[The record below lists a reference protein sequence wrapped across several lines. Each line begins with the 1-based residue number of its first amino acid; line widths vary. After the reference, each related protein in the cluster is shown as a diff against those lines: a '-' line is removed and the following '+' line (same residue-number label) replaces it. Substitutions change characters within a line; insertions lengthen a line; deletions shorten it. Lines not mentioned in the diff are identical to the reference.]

1 MVIMEEM
8 ISVATERMKSTMK
21 FNEVSDATDCF
32 SPDNV
37 IGMGKMRIM
46 LPNGWNLVVKRL
58 LDVKQ
63 FKREF
68 LLEIRILS
76 KHRNRNIVPLLGF
89 YIERNERILVY
100 QYLSNG
106 RLSKWLRPLE
116 SEVTLQWP
124 QRFKIALGWQEAY
137 PECVLL
143 DKNFEPKISNFGKAK
158 FMHPNIEDG
167 ARTIFYV
174 SDGKKNVNNFVLRVP
189 HRELSCS
196 TSNASNLSVNPRNF
210 LNAIEVSLIGEGF
223 ENKVYTLIKVACSC
237 VQPFPDQRP
246 TMLQVYNYMIDIW
259 GERHRFHDDHIY

>member
-1 MVIMEEM
+1 
-8 ISVATERMKSTMK
+8 MKSTMK

-32 SPDNV
+32 SPDN
-37 IGMGKMRIM
+37 RR

-106 RLSKWLRPLE
+106 RLSKWLRPTWVARGL
-116 SEVTLQWP
+116 SWFHYICNLHVVHLN
-124 QRFKIALGWQEAY
+124 ISA
-137 PECVLL
+137 ECVLL

-158 FMHPNIEDG
+158 FMHPNMLGRSSSYEPIFKETFRMSLFHSNILSKLESHIEWLT
-167 ARTIFYV
+167 RKTF
-174 SDGKKNVNNFVLRVP
+174 K
-189 HRELSCS
+189 ELSCS
-196 TSNASNLSVNPRNF
+196 TSNASNLSGNSRNF

-259 GERHRFHDDHIY
+259 GERH